1 MDSEYPPILDAAQV
15 AELLSMNVQ
24 MVRKYAREGRIPA
37 YRLPGGRAFKFFRDE
52 IFNFVKQH
60 PVDVEGFSE
69 EEIVQALEETAPGQ
83 RLAPITREQGRIK
96 RSAAKISVRR
106 RVLIRRG
113 SPPVRRTFDT
123 AGLSAMYFRPS
134 LTSRVTSS
142 FSSMKRRLRKQ

>member
-60 PVDVEGFSE
+60 PVDVEGFNE
-69 EEIVQALEETAPGQ
+69 EQV
-83 RLAPITREQGRIK
+83 IT
-96 RSAAKISVRR
+96 
-106 RVLIRRG
+106 
-113 SPPVRRTFDT
+113 D
-123 AGLSAMYFRPS
+123 
-134 LTSRVTSS
+134 
-142 FSSMKRRLRKQ
+142 

>member
-60 PVDVEGFSE
+60 PVDVEERSDE
-69 EEIVQALEETAPGQ
+69 DM
-83 RLAPITREQGRIK
+83 LAE
-96 RSAAKISVRR
+96 
-106 RVLIRRG
+106 
-113 SPPVRRTFDT
+113 
-123 AGLSAMYFRPS
+123 
-134 LTSRVTSS
+134 
-142 FSSMKRRLRKQ
+142 